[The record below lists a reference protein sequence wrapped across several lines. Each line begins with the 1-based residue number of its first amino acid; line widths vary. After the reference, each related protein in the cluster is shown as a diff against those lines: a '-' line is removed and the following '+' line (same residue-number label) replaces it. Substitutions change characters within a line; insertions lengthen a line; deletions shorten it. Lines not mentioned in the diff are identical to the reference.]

1 MEIFKVADANVTGD
15 AVGQLKEDLVDF
27 DNEKINKEFLYEI
40 YWSNEQLS
48 STKIMDVSGNVK
60 IAKVVADSVYR
71 DNLIPIHDIKENTVN
86 GLTYSTVDGIVSVS
100 GTASTFT
107 LIDLGVNLAMM
118 DGINN
123 IG

>member
-1 MEIFKVADANVTGD
+1 M
-15 AVGQLKEDLVDF
+15 
-27 DNEKINKEFLYEI
+27 YEI
-40 YWSNEQLS
+40 DWSNEQLS

-71 DNLIPIHDIKENTVN
+71 DNLIPIPDIKENTVN

-118 DGINN
+118 DRINN